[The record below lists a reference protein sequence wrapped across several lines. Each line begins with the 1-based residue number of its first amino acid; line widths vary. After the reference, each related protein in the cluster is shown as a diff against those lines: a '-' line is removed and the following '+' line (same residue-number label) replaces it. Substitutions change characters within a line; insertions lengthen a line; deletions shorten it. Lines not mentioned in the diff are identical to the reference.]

1 MPHTNTTEAPQNEP
15 APYRGKR
22 FLGRPPRT
30 YTGTVLLTV
39 TSTAAPATD
48 LGFLLHKHPDRVQ
61 EFSTSV
67 GTATVF
73 YPEATEQRCTVALL
87 LAVDPVG
94 LVRGKKSKPA
104 GFALAQYVNDRP
116 YAASS
121 MLAVA
126 LGRVFS
132 TALKGRCDAKP
143 ELVEC
148 DLPLQIDIPALP
160 ARRGTGN
167 VGGPDLVRA
176 LFEPLGWAVET
187 TTRPLVADMDWG
199 DAPYVTVT
207 LTGTM
212 TLSKAL
218 RQLYVLL
225 PVLDD
230 AKHYWVTNDEVD
242 KLVRQ
247 GTDWLGDHPHRDLIA
262 ARYVA
267 ASRPLVRDALVRLAE
282 LDDRVPDPPDTP
294 NGSTSDGIDSGN
306 NPSQEC
312 SPDGS
317 GSESRAVSQP
327 EDVSPE
333 APPRVRLKY
342 QRRDAVLQVL
352 EQAGARRVVDAGCGE
367 GFYLQAL
374 LERPQFTQV
383 VGVDVSA
390 GELERAEKRLQLDRM
405 PDGQRSRLELRQSS
419 LTYRDEK
426 LAGFDALLLVEV
438 IEHVE
443 ADRVAT
449 VAANVFGAA
458 APTTVVVTTPN
469 VEHNEQYGLAPGE
482 LRHPDHRFE
491 WTRAEFGDWG
501 TTIAAQY
508 GYSVEFRPIGTADP
522 GVGPPTQMAIFSQ
535 TGTAVQSSTGQQL
548 TDSR

>member
-1 MPHTNTTEAPQNEP
+1 M
-15 APYRGKR
+15 
-22 FLGRPPRT
+22 
-30 YTGTVLLTV
+30 LLTV
-39 TSTAAPATD
+39 TSTATPATD

-73 YPEATEQRCTVALL
+73 YPEATQQRCTVALL
-87 LAVDPVG
+87 LTVDPVR
-94 LVRGKKSKPA
+94 LVRGKKGKPA
-104 GFALAQYVNDRP
+104 GLALAQYVNDRP

-143 ELVEC
+143 ELAEC

-160 ARRGTGN
+160 ARRGTGHL
-167 VGGPDLVRA
+167 GGPDLVRA

-187 TTRPLVADMDWG
+187 TTRPLAADMGWG
-199 DAPYVTVT
+199 EAPYVTVT

-212 TLSKAL
+212 PLAKAL

-242 KLVRQ
+242 KLIRQ

-267 ASRPLVRDALVRLAE
+267 ASRPLVREAVARLAE
-282 LDDRVPDPPDTP
+282 LDDHLLDHPTVTGGPTATGGTAPDTNALTNSP
-294 NGSTSDGIDSGN
+294 LDGNSAGN
-306 NPSQEC
+306 NAPGEPVEA
-312 SPDGS
+312 SPP
-317 GSESRAVSQP
+317 V
-327 EDVSPE
+327 
-333 APPRVRLKY
+333 PPRVRLKH
-342 QRRDAVLQVL
+342 QRREAVLQVL
-352 EQAGARRVVDAGCGE
+352 ERVGARRVVDTACGE

-390 GELERAEKRLQLDRM
+390 GELERAKKRLQLDRM

-419 LTYRDEK
+419 LTYRDDQI
-426 LAGFDALLLVEV
+426 AGFDALLLVEV
-438 IEHVE
+438 IEHVD
-443 ADRVAT
+443 AARLPT

-458 APTTVVVTTPN
+458 APATVVVTTPN
-469 VEHNEQYGLAPGE
+469 VEHNVRYGLAPGE

-491 WTRAEFGDWG
+491 WTRAEFGDWC

-508 GYSVEFRPIGTADP
+508 GYSVEFWPIGPEDP
-522 GVGPPTQMAIFSQ
+522 EVGPPTQMAIFSQ
-535 TGTAVQSSTGQQL
+535 TGTAAQPSTCQ
-548 TDSR
+548 